1 MPTFQLIYRSKATVY
16 MGDDD
21 LIDLLCKARRNNAE
35 KGISGLLL
43 YGYGNFI
50 QLLEGPKDIVSD
62 LYHSRISNDPRHR
75 EVVMLHAGFTTKR
88 SFKHWSMAFKPIDLE
103 KTKLIDGFTDP
114 LLSRSDDHSDKDL
127 LAPLRLLQLMQG
139 FATVRWEKK

>member
-1 MPTFQLIYRSKATVY
+1 MPTFQLIYRSKATAH
-16 MGDDD
+16 MGDDE
-21 LIDLLCKARRNNAE
+21 LIELLCNARRNNAE

-50 QLLEGPKDIVSD
+50 QLLEGPKNVISD
-62 LYHSRISNDPRHR
+62 LYHNQISYDPRHKDIL
-75 EVVMLHAGFTTKR
+75 MLHSGYTAKR
-88 SFKHWSMAFKPIDLE
+88 SFKQWSMAFKPIDHE
-103 KTKLIDGFTDP
+103 KVKLIDGFTDP
-114 LLSRSDDHSDKDL
+114 ITNRSDEHSDKDL